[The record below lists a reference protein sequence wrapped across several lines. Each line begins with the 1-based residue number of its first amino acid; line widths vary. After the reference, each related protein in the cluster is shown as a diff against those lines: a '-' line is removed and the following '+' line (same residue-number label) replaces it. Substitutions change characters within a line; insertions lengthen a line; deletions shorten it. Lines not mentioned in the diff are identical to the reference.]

1 MARMARRD
9 SRPGGL
15 RPLALAVVLAAA
27 LMTPAATSAQ
37 AAEDNATA
45 AAAPAADA
53 AGSAP
58 PAPPAPAVPPPPA
71 APPGS
76 GAAAPA
82 AAGSA
87 AVTVSRAHASASH
100 SVSIVDFLFDP
111 GPITVQAGD
120 TVLWTNLGQAE
131 EGHDVTGDGLDSGLL
146 LPGAIYSHTFKT
158 PGTFF
163 YLCTIHPDMTGS
175 VRVLAAKTSSKGSG
189 GSGTSNG
196 SGGGRSKSSGSS
208 SSPGGSS
215 SAAPTGA
222 GSESAAVRAPD
233 AAGSSSSLP
242 STGSD
247 SARLAALGCA
257 LLALGLGTWRL
268 GGARAARRRG

>member
-1 MARMARRD
+1 MVRLAPATRR
-9 SRPGGL
+9 L

-27 LMTPAATSAQ
+27 LAAPAAISAQ
-37 AAEDNATA
+37 AAEDNPA
-45 AAAPAADA
+45 AAPAPAADA

-58 PAPPAPAVPPPPA
+58 PPAPAVQPPTA
-71 APPGS
+71 APPDS
-76 GAAAPA
+76 GAAPRP

-100 SVSIVDFLFDP
+100 SVSIVDFAFDP

-120 TVLWTNLGQAE
+120 SVQWANLGQAT
-131 EGHDVTGDGLDSGLL
+131 EGHDVTGDGLDSGLM

-158 PGTFF
+158 AGTFF
-163 YLCTIHPDMTGS
+163 YSCTIHPDMTGS
-175 VRVLAAKTSSKGSG
+175 VRVLAAKSPSKGSG
-189 GSGTSNG
+189 GSGSRSPG
-196 SGGGRSKSSGSS
+196 SGNSGSGSGSGSSGSGS
-208 SSPGGSS
+208 VPRASGG
-215 SAAPTGA
+215 
-222 GSESAAVRAPD
+222 GSESAAVSAPD

-257 LLALGLGTWRL
+257 LLALGLG
-268 GGARAARRRG
+268 GARAARRRG